1 MDETV
6 APWSV
11 NLSFLWSYSSAASNF
26 RDSFVRTTVQDC
38 VPKYVED
45 VN

>member
-26 RDSFVRTTVQDC
+26 RDSFVHTTVQDC
-38 VPKYVED
+38 VPKYVEI
-45 VN
+45 VS